1 MEIPTLPAF
10 PTRSRRDALA
20 ALTALAGATVAPRA
34 SAQADAYPSRP
45 IRFVVGYP
53 PGGSVDATARILAEP
68 FGQAIGASIV
78 VENQGGAAGVV
89 AAQRVVGSPPDGYT
103 LLVGSSNEL
112 VGTGV
117 VNPAQKYDARRDLT
131 PIGLIGIGPS
141 LLVAGPRT
149 GVRTLAQ
156 FVDTVK
162 SNPGKFS
169 YGSSGVGS
177 TLHFIG
183 ELIKYRSGLFIVH
196 IPYRGVAPLASDL
209 LGGVMEFAI
218 MSPAGAAPFLKDG
231 RLFALGVSS
240 ASRLPSLPQV
250 PTFGEH
256 PALKGAEL
264 DGWMALVGPKG
275 LPQPVLERLRGALA
289 GSLKQP
295 ATRRRY
301 EDIGM
306 IASGERDDLAKRI
319 DADVALYNKL
329 ADFAKMRD

>member
-1 MEIPTLPAF
+1 MNAAPI
-10 PTRSRRDALA
+10 RSRRDALA
-20 ALTALAGATVAPRA
+20 ALSALAGASAVPSAVA
-34 SAQADAYPSRP
+34 QEAYPSKP
-45 IRFVVGYP
+45 IRLVVGYP
-53 PGGSVDATARILAEP
+53 PGGSVDAVARILAEP
-68 FGQAIGASIV
+68 FGQALGTSIV

-103 LLVGSSNEL
+103 LLVGASNEL

-117 VNPAQKYDARRDLT
+117 VNPAQKYDARRDFA
-131 PIGLIGIGPS
+131 PIGLIGTGPS
-141 LLVAGPRT
+141 LLVAGPKT
-149 GVRTLAQ
+149 GVRTLSQ
-156 FVDTVK
+156 FVDTVRR
-162 SNPGKFS
+162 NPGRFS
-169 YGSSGVGS
+169 YGTSGVGS

-183 ELIKYRSGLFIVH
+183 ELIKFRSGLFIVH

-240 ASRLPSLPQV
+240 GSRLPSLPQV
-250 PTFGEH
+250 PAFGEH

-275 LPQPVLERLRGALA
+275 LPAAVADRLRGALA
-289 GSLKQP
+289 GSLKEP
-295 ATRRRY
+295 AVRRKY

-306 IASGERDDLAKRI
+306 VVSGERDDLTKRI
-319 DADVALYNKL
+319 EADVALYAKL
-329 ADFAKMRD
+329 ADFARMRD